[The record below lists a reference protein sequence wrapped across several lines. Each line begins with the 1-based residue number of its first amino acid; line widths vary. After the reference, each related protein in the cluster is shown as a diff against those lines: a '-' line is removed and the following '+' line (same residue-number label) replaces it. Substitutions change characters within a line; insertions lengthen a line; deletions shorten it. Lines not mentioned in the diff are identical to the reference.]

1 MSAHAGALRS
11 SRLPF
16 ASRLY
21 VGAVVIAGTWGLI
34 ACVPFTVSSPAL
46 FASLLV
52 AACVTSAWK
61 VNLPMPLA
69 SGSTLSVSYAADL
82 TALLLL
88 GVYPAVIIAA
98 IGAWTQCTFKVKQRY
113 PAYRT
118 AFSVAAEVITMWT
131 TGWVY
136 VQLGGAWAPQSFES
150 LPRPLVG
157 AIAAYFF
164 VNTGLVA
171 YAIASSTQQRFWR
184 IWHDDFLWSGASF
197 IVAGTVGGVAAVVI
211 ANGGQWL
218 GLLLAAPIYFVYRT
232 YHTIVGRLDDQRR
245 HLEET
250 HALHEET
257 VGALAQARRAEQA
270 LTAEKERLAVTLGGI
285 ADGVIAT
292 DIDGTIVLINRA
304 AEAMTGWSHDAAIGR
319 PLGDV
324 FQNLDPETH
333 MRCDNPVA
341 TLPAAAG
348 QHGRRCTLLVAR
360 DLSERPIE
368 ESVAPLRDDH
378 GRVIGMVLVFCD
390 ITSVLKVQEERARS
404 NRHSA
409 LGLLAGGIGHD
420 FNQILM
426 VIVGNIG
433 MARKLAAAD
442 PAAAALIE
450 AERACL
456 RARELIWQLLT
467 FSIGSVPV
475 RKLVK
480 PSRATEEAV
489 ETAMRGSNLGYTL
502 DIAPDLWPLEA
513 DEDQLVQALTNV
525 VVNARQA
532 TTHGGVVVIRAENV
546 VQSLRRTEYGL
557 QVEPGRYVC
566 VSVADSGPGV
576 AAKDLGRIFDPY
588 FTTKNQATGLGLAT
602 THSIVRNHG
611 GFVTVDSRVGQGT
624 TMSIHLPAAARE
636 AVSPEPSAPAPDAR
650 WRSRVLIMD
659 DEVGARH
666 AAANMLDFLGYQ
678 AEAVESGTMAID
690 RFMRARDRGRPFD
703 IVLLDQIVPG
713 DLGAKETIDQ
723 LTRIDPAVKAV
734 LVSGGSAPAGGDYQ
748 KDGFEAVISKPFT
761 LQELNTT
768 LHVVLASGAYRV
780 H

>member
-1 MSAHAGALRS
+1 MSARTGPLS
-11 SRLPF
+11 FSRLPV

-21 VGAVVIAGTWGLI
+21 LSAVVIVGTCGLA
-34 ACVPFTVSSPAL
+34 ACFPFRLSNPVL

-61 VNLPMPLA
+61 VNLPMPLS

-88 GVYPAVIIAA
+88 GVRPAMVIAA
-98 IGAWTQCTFKVKQRY
+98 IGVWTQCTFKVKQRY
-113 PAYRT
+113 PSYRT
-118 AFSVAAEVITMWT
+118 AFSVAAENITMWT

-136 VQLGGAWAPQSFES
+136 VQLGGVWAPHSFES
-150 LPRPLVG
+150 LPRPLVA

-171 YAIASSTQQRFWR
+171 FAIASSTRQRFWK
-184 IWHDDFLWSGASF
+184 IWHDDFLWSGTSF

-211 ANGGQWL
+211 ANGEQWL
-218 GLLLAAPIYFVYRT
+218 GLLLIAPIYFVYRT
-232 YHTIVGRLDDQRR
+232 YHTIVGRLDDHRR

-250 HALHEET
+250 RALHEET
-257 VGALAQARRAEQA
+257 ICALTQARRAEQA
-270 LTAEKERLAVTLGGI
+270 LTAEKGRLAVTLAGI

-292 DIDGTIVLINRA
+292 DMEGTIVLINRA
-304 AEAMTGWSHDAAIGR
+304 AEGMTGWSHDAAVGR
-319 PLGDV
+319 PLADV
-324 FQNLDPETH
+324 FQTLDPETH
-333 MRCDNPVA
+333 TRCDNSVA
-341 TLPAAAG
+341 SLATSAG
-348 QHGRRCTLLVAR
+348 QNGRRCTLLVAR

-368 ESVAPLRDDH
+368 ESAAPLRDDY
-378 GRVIGMVLVFCD
+378 GRVIGMVLAFCD
-390 ITSVLKVQEERARS
+390 ITNVLKVQEERARA

-426 VIVGNIG
+426 MIVGNIG
-433 MARKLAAAD
+433 IARKRTHAESAAD
-442 PAAAALIE
+442 ALIE
-450 AERACL
+450 AEGACL
-456 RARELIWQLLT
+456 RARELVWQLLT

-475 RKLVK
+475 RKPVMLA
-480 PSRATEEAV
+480 RATEEAV
-489 ETAMRGSNLGYTL
+489 ESAMRGSNVDYAL
-502 DIAPDLWPLEA
+502 DIAQDLWSLEA
-513 DEDQLVQALTNV
+513 DEEQLVQALTNV
-525 VVNARQA
+525 LINARQA
-532 TTHGGVVVIRAENV
+532 TMHGGVVVIRAENV
-546 VQSLRRTEYGL
+546 VQSVRRFEYGL

-611 GFVTVDSRVGQGT
+611 GFVTVDSKVGQGT
-624 TMSIHLPAAARE
+624 TMSIHLPATTRE
-636 AVSPEPSAPAPDAR
+636 AVSPEHPAVAPEPC

-659 DEVGARH
+659 DEIAARSV
-666 AAANMLDFLGYQ
+666 AANMLDVLGYQ
-678 AEAVESGTMAID
+678 AEAVESGTVAID
-690 RFMRARDRGRPFD
+690 RFTRARDRGRPFD
-703 IVLLDQIVPG
+703 VVLLDQIVPG
-713 DLGAKETIDQ
+713 DLGAKETIDR
-723 LTRIDPAVKAV
+723 LTRIDPTVKAV
-734 LVSGGSAPAGGDYQ
+734 LVSGSSAPADADYQ

-761 LQELNTT
+761 LQELNTM

>member
-1 MSAHAGALRS
+1 
-11 SRLPF
+11 
-16 ASRLY
+16 
-21 VGAVVIAGTWGLI
+21 
-34 ACVPFTVSSPAL
+34 
-46 FASLLV
+46 
-52 AACVTSAWK
+52 
-61 VNLPMPLA
+61 
-69 SGSTLSVSYAADL
+69 
-82 TALLLL
+82 
-88 GVYPAVIIAA
+88 VIIAA
-98 IGAWTQCTFKVKQRY
+98 IGVWTQCTFKVKQRY
-113 PAYRT
+113 PVYRT

-136 VQLGGAWAPQSFES
+136 VRFGGTWAPLSFES
-150 LPRPLVG
+150 LPKPLVA

-171 YAIASSTQQRFWR
+171 YAIASSTRQRFWR

-211 ANGGQWL
+211 ANGEQWL

-257 VGALAQARRAEQA
+257 IGALAQARRAEQA

-304 AEAMTGWSHDAAIGR
+304 AESMTGWSHDAAIGR
-319 PLGDV
+319 PLGEV

-333 MRCDNPVA
+333 LRCDSPVA
-341 TLPAAAG
+341 TVPTPAG
-348 QHGRRCTLLVAR
+348 QNGRRCTLLVAR

-409 LGLLAGGIGHD
+409 LGLLAGGIGRD

-426 VIVGNIG
+426 MIVGNIG
-433 MARKLAAAD
+433 MARKLAPTE

-480 PSRATEEAV
+480 MSRATEEAV
-489 ETAMRGSNLGYTL
+489 ETAMRGSNLDYTL
-502 DIAPDLWPLEA
+502 EIAPDLWPLEA

-525 VVNARQA
+525 VLNARQA
-532 TTHGGVVVIRAENV
+532 TTHGGAVVIRAENV
-546 VQSLRRTEYGL
+546 FQSLRRSEYGL

-611 GFVTVDSRVGQGT
+611 GFVTVDSKVGQGT
-624 TMSIHLPAAARE
+624 TMSIHLPAAVRE
-636 AVSPEPSAPAPDAR
+636 VVSPAPPVVTPDAR

-659 DEVGARH
+659 DEIASRRV
-666 AAANMLDFLGYQ
+666 AANMLDFLGYQ

-703 IVLLDQIVPG
+703 IVLLDQAVPG

-723 LTRIDPAVKAV
+723 LTRIDPTVKAV
-734 LVSGGSAPAGGDYQ
+734 LVSGSSAAADADYQ
-748 KDGFEAVISKPFT
+748 KDGFGAVISKPFT
-761 LQELNTT
+761 LEELNTT

>member
-1 MSAHAGALRS
+1 MSARSGPLGA
-11 SRLPF
+11 SRLPV

-21 VGAVVIAGTWGLI
+21 VGAVVIVGTCGLV
-34 ACVPFTVSSPAL
+34 ACFPFTLSNPVL

-61 VNLPMPLA
+61 VNLPMPLS

-88 GVYPAVIIAA
+88 GVRPAMIIAA

-113 PAYRT
+113 PSYRT
-118 AFSVAAEVITMWT
+118 AFSVAAEIITMWT

-136 VQLGGAWAPQSFES
+136 VQLGGVWAPHSFES
-150 LPRPLVG
+150 LPRPLVA

-171 YAIASSTQQRFWR
+171 FAIASSTRQRFWK
-184 IWHDDFLWSGASF
+184 IWHDDFLWSGTSF

-211 ANGGQWL
+211 ANGEQWM
-218 GLLLAAPIYFVYRT
+218 GLLLIAPIYFVYRT

-257 VGALAQARRAEQA
+257 ICALTQARRAEQA
-270 LTAEKERLAVTLGGI
+270 LTAEKERLAVTLAGI

-292 DIDGTIVLINRA
+292 DMEGTIVLINRA
-304 AEAMTGWSHDAAIGR
+304 AESMTGWSHDAAVGR
-319 PLGDV
+319 PLADV
-324 FQNLDPETH
+324 FQTLDPETH
-333 MRCDNPVA
+333 TRCDNSVSI
-341 TLPAAAG
+341 LPTSAG
-348 QHGRRCTLLVAR
+348 QNGRRCTLLVAR

-368 ESVAPLRDDH
+368 ESAAPLRDDY
-378 GRVIGMVLVFCD
+378 GRVIGMVLAFCD
-390 ITSVLKVQEERARS
+390 ITNVLKVQEERARA

-426 VIVGNIG
+426 MIVGNIG
-433 MARKLAAAD
+433 IARKLTQAEPAAD
-442 PAAAALIE
+442 ALIE

-475 RKLVK
+475 RKPVK
-480 PSRATEEAV
+480 LARATEEAV
-489 ETAMRGSNLGYTL
+489 ETAMRGWNVDYTL
-502 DIAPDLWPLEA
+502 DIAQDLWSLEA
-513 DEDQLVQALTNV
+513 DEEQLIQALTNV
-525 VVNARQA
+525 LINARQA
-532 TTHGGVVVIRAENV
+532 TMHGGVVVIRAENV
-546 VQSLRRTEYGL
+546 VQSVRRSEYGL

-611 GFVTVDSRVGQGT
+611 GFVTVDSKVGQGT
-624 TMSIHLPAAARE
+624 TMSIHLPAATRE
-636 AVSPEPSAPAPDAR
+636 AVSPACPAVTPEAR

-659 DEVGARH
+659 DEISARSV
-666 AAANMLDFLGYQ
+666 AAKMLDFLGYQ
-678 AEAVESGTMAID
+678 AEAVESGTVAID
-690 RFMRARDRGRPFD
+690 RFTRARDRGRPFD

-713 DLGAKETIDQ
+713 DLGAKETIDR
-723 LTRIDPAVKAV
+723 LTRIDPTVKAV
-734 LVSGGSAPAGGDYQ
+734 LVSGSSAPADADYQ

-761 LQELNTT
+761 LQELNTM
-768 LHVVLASGAYRV
+768 LHVVLASGPYRV

>member
-1 MSAHAGALRS
+1 VSAPAGPLRS
-11 SRLPF
+11 SRLPI
-16 ASRLY
+16 AARLY
-21 VGAVVIAGTWGLI
+21 VGGVLIAGTWGLV
-34 ACVPFTVSSPAL
+34 ACFPFTLSSPVL
-46 FASLLV
+46 FASLLA

-61 VNLPMPLA
+61 VNLPMPLS
-69 SGSTLSVSYAADL
+69 SGSTLSVSYSADL

-88 GVYPAVIIAA
+88 GVHPAVIIAA
-98 IGAWTQCTFKVKQRY
+98 IGAWTQCTFKVKRPY

-136 VQLGGAWAPQSFES
+136 VRLGGAWAPQSIES
-150 LPRPLVG
+150 LPRPLVA

-171 YAIASSTQQRFWR
+171 FAIASSTQQRFWR

-197 IVAGTVGGVAAVVI
+197 IVAGAVGGVAAVVI
-211 ANGGQWL
+211 ANGQQWL
-218 GLLLAAPIYFVYRT
+218 GLLLIAPIYFVYRT

-250 HALHEET
+250 HALHEEA

-292 DIDGTIVLINRA
+292 DMEGTIVLINRA
-304 AEAMTGWSHDAAIGR
+304 AESMTGWSHDAAVGR
-319 PLGDV
+319 PLADV

-333 MRCDNPVA
+333 LRCDNSVA
-341 TLPAAAG
+341 ISATPTG
-348 QHGRRCTLLVAR
+348 QNGRRCTLLVAR
-360 DLSERPIE
+360 DLSQRPIE
-368 ESVAPLRDDH
+368 ESIAPLRDDH
-378 GRVIGMVLVFCD
+378 GRVIGMVLAFCD
-390 ITSVLKVQEERARS
+390 ITSVLKVQEERARA

-426 VIVGNIG
+426 TIVGNIG
-433 MARKLAAAD
+433 VARKLTQAE
-442 PAAAALIE
+442 PAAAPLIE

-475 RKLVK
+475 RKPVK
-480 PSRATEEAV
+480 LSRATEEAV
-489 ETAMRGSNLGYTL
+489 ETAMRGWNVDYTV
-502 DIAPDLWPLEA
+502 DIAEDLWYLEA
-513 DEDQLVQALTNV
+513 DEAQLVQALTSV
-525 VVNARQA
+525 LINARQA
-532 TTHGGVVVIRAENV
+532 ATQRGVVVIRAENV
-546 VQSLRRTEYGL
+546 VQSRRRSEYGL
-557 QVEPGRYVC
+557 QAEPGRYVR

-588 FTTKNQATGLGLAT
+588 FTTKNHATGLGLAT

-611 GFVTVDSRVGQGT
+611 GFITVDSKVGQGT
-624 TMSIHLPAAARE
+624 TMNIHLPVATGAAA
-636 AVSPEPSAPAPDAR
+636 SPERPAATPDAR

-659 DEVGARH
+659 DETAARSVT
-666 AAANMLDFLGYQ
+666 ANMLDFLGYQ
-678 AEAVESGTMAID
+678 AEAVESGTAAID

-703 IVLLDQIVPG
+703 IVLLDQVVPG

-723 LTRIDPAVKAV
+723 LTRIDPTVKAV
-734 LVSGGSAPAGGDYQ
+734 LVSGAPATGDYQ
-748 KDGFEAVISKPFT
+748 KAGFGAMLSKPFT

>member
-1 MSAHAGALRS
+1 MSAHAGPLRGA
-11 SRLPF
+11 RLPI
-16 ASRLY
+16 AARLY
-21 VGAVVIAGTWGLI
+21 VGAVVIAGTCGLA
-34 ACVPFTVSSPAL
+34 ACLPFTPSNPAL

-69 SGSTLSVSYAADL
+69 SGSTLSVSYAANL

-88 GVYPAVIIAA
+88 GMHPAVIIAA

-136 VQLGGAWAPQSFES
+136 VRLGGAWAPQNFES
-150 LPRPLVG
+150 LPRPLVA

-171 YAIASSTQQRFWR
+171 CAIASSTRQRFST
-184 IWHDDFLWSGASF
+184 IWHDDFMWSGASF
-197 IVAGTVGGVAAVVI
+197 IVAGTVGAAAAVVI
-211 ANGGQWL
+211 ANGRQWM
-218 GLLLAAPIYFVYRT
+218 GLLMIAPIYFVYRT
-232 YHTIVGRLDDQRR
+232 YRTIVGRLDDQRR

-257 VGALAQARRAEQA
+257 IGALAQARRAEQA
-270 LTAEKERLAVTLGGI
+270 LTAEKERLAVTLASI

-292 DIDGTIVLINRA
+292 DMEGTIVLINRA
-304 AEAMTGWSHDAAIGR
+304 AESMTGWSHDAAVGR
-319 PLGDV
+319 PLADV
-324 FQNLDPETH
+324 FQNLDSETH
-333 MRCDNPVA
+333 TRCDNSVA
-341 TLPAAAG
+341 ILATPAG
-348 QHGRRCTLLVAR
+348 QNGRRCTLLVAR
-360 DLSERPIE
+360 DLSERPVE

-378 GRVIGMVLVFCD
+378 GRVIGMVLAFHD
-390 ITSVLKVQEERARS
+390 ITSVLKVQEERARA
-404 NRHSA
+404 NRLSA

-426 VIVGNIG
+426 MIVGNIG
-433 MARKLAAAD
+433 MARKLTHAD
-442 PAAAALIE
+442 PAAGALIE

-475 RKLVK
+475 RKQVK
-480 PSRATEEAV
+480 LSRAIAEAV
-489 ETAMRGSNLGYTL
+489 ETALCGSNVDYVL
-502 DIAPDLWPLEA
+502 DIAADLWSLEA
-513 DEDQLVQALTNV
+513 DEEQLVQALTNV
-525 VVNARQA
+525 LINARQA
-532 TTHGGVVVIRAENV
+532 TTHGSVVVIRAENV
-546 VQSLRRTEYGL
+546 VQSVRRSEYGL
-557 QVEPGRYVC
+557 QAEPGRYVR

-576 AAKDLGRIFDPY
+576 PAKDLGRIFDPY
-588 FTTKNQATGLGLAT
+588 FTTKNPGTGLGLAT

-611 GFVTVDSRVGQGT
+611 GFVTVDSRIEHGT
-624 TMSIHLPAAARE
+624 TMNIHLPAATRE
-636 AVSPEPSAPAPDAR
+636 SASPERQAVTSDTR

-659 DEVGARH
+659 DEIAARSV
-666 AAANMLDFLGYQ
+666 AANMLDALGYQ
-678 AEAVESGTMAID
+678 AEAVESGTVAID
-690 RFMRARDRGRPFD
+690 RFTRARDHGRPFD

-734 LVSGGSAPAGGDYQ
+734 LVSGSSAPADGDYQ